1 MGFFSG
7 IFNFIR
13 RNPLTCTILLLLMVA
28 APGIFGVFA
37 IIFIAAVLLIAI
49 SWALLLWRIR
59 GTQKE
64 MERQFRE
71 QGYEEYGQ
79 REQYGF
85 GRKKRRE
92 GEVTVIET
100 EATRKRVSDDVG
112 EYVDFKEVKTP
123 DSGRE
128 TDRSSGE

>member
-1 MGFFSG
+1 MEFFSG

-13 RNPLTCTILLLLMVA
+13 RNPFTCSILLLLMVA
-28 APGIFGVFA
+28 APGVFGVFA
-37 IIFIAAVLLIAI
+37 IIFIVAVLLIVI

-79 REQYGF
+79 REQYEF
-85 GRKKRRE
+85 GRKKRE

-100 EATRKRVSDDVG
+100 EATRKKVSDDVG
-112 EYVDFKEVKTP
+112 EYIDFKEVRTP
-123 DSGRE
+123 DSEKG
-128 TDRSSGE
+128 SGN

>member
-13 RNPLTCTILLLLMVA
+13 RNPLLCACLLLLTVA
-28 APGIFGVFA
+28 APGVFGAFA
-37 IIFIAAVLLIAI
+37 IIFIVAVILIFI
-49 SWALLLWRIR
+49 SWGLLLWRIR

-64 MERQFRE
+64 MEKQFRE

-85 GRKKRRE
+85 NRKRRE

-100 EATRKRVSDDVG
+100 EASRKKVSDDVG
-112 EYVDFKEVKTP
+112 EYIDFKEVKT
-123 DSGRE
+123 SE
-128 TDRSSGE
+128 SDRSTGPGK